1 MTDTTSDDV
10 LQRCGSLVRLASA
23 SDSPEG
29 LVVAAS
35 HALGRPLVL
44 LDTSG
49 APLVA
54 SPPSTRLDASAGA
67 LTAAAAG
74 SDTTPTGWRVLPI
87 THEGE
92 ALAVLAVRNGGGGE
106 GASRGM
112 LDLVLALLGEQFV
125 RAALTS
131 AMRDER
137 RRALVRRLVTDES
150 ITAADIRAEAR
161 AADLQ
166 LADLYWPALLVWS
179 AGHPG
184 PRTLAELH
192 SRAQHLPGTIMLTL
206 GNTTVTLL
214 IASNG
219 PGEPCWET
227 VHSELG
233 QLACHA
239 RHLGHRD
246 VHAIV
251 DERSVGLTHI
261 PSRVRRLQRLRRFLP
276 NTSCRASVRC
286 ARSFALDCLLSDGLD
301 RRRAEDFLR
310 WRLCRLLRYDC
321 EHGTDLAHVL
331 ELALDFPRR
340 DDAAH
345 AGYMHRNTFRRHLGQ
360 ALELVDS
367 DLTDPDDRLTLHVAL
382 KLRRLL
388 EVPQHG
394 ADAADPTPETLG
406 RRTGAGVT
414 SPRPHGAAAAGLPAE
429 HPSPAPCAAAGTGS
443 APVPSR

>member
-1 MTDTTSDDV
+1 MADTTSDDV
-10 LQRCGSLVRLASA
+10 IQRCGSLVRLASA
-23 SDSPEG
+23 SDSPDG
-29 LVVAAS
+29 LVVAAA

-54 SPPSTRLDASAGA
+54 SPPSTCLDASVGA

-74 SDTTPTGWRVLPI
+74 SDATPTGWHVLPI
-87 THEGE
+87 KHEGE
-92 ALAVLAVRNGGGGE
+92 ALAVLAVRNGGIRE
-106 GASRGM
+106 TVPHGM
-112 LDLVLALLGEQFV
+112 LDLVLSLLGEQFV

-137 RRALVRRLVTDES
+137 RTALLRRLVTDES

-166 LADLYWPALLVWS
+166 LADFYWPALLVWTVR
-179 AGHPG
+179 HPG

-192 SRAQHLPGTIMLTL
+192 GKAQRLPGTIVVTL
-206 GNTTVTLL
+206 GKTVTLL
-214 IASNG
+214 IAMRG
-219 PGEPCWET
+219 AGETGRET

-233 QLACHA
+233 RLVHHA

-246 VHAIV
+246 VHAIA
-251 DERSVGLTHI
+251 DERSVGVTHI

-276 NTSCRASVRC
+276 CTSSRAPVRC

-301 RRRAEDFLR
+301 RRRAEDFLH
-310 WRLCRLLRYDC
+310 WRLCRLLRYDLD
-321 EHGTDLAHVL
+321 HGTDLVQVL

-345 AGYMHRNTFRRHLGQ
+345 AGYMHRNTFRRHMTQ
-360 ALELVDS
+360 ALELVDA
-367 DLTDPDDRLTLHVAL
+367 DLEDPDDRLTLHVAL

-388 EVPQHG
+388 ALPQQG
-394 ADAADPTPETLG
+394 ADAGDHRG
-406 RRTGAGVT
+406 
-414 SPRPHGAAAAGLPAE
+414 SDHRP
-429 HPSPAPCAAAGTGS
+429 
-443 APVPSR
+443 